1 MFTLTTVRDG
11 LSCLRIRYHS
21 WGSTSGIIQLLKTRQ
36 KFWGADPQYGW
47 PDPDFIYTGGQ
58 GCPNGRER
66 AFPSWNRS
74 MLTEIY
80 LCHACSYHEIEDGS
94 GAPGDPSDP
103 SANQT
108 NPPGQRCPGQSETE

>member
-58 GCPNGRER
+58 GCPNGR
-66 AFPSWNRS
+66 
-74 MLTEIY
+74 
-80 LCHACSYHEIEDGS
+80 
-94 GAPGDPSDP
+94 DPSDP

-108 NPPGQRCPGQSETE
+108 NPPGQRCPGQSETEYHLRPHIRLSIRTGSLGWLRFTYVFESRSA